1 MGARLDAFTGG
12 QGGDVTVARKSKQLD
27 EAVRPAVIASDGAEP
42 LGSLNRLTGP
52 AVIQFVLPVL

>member
-27 EAVRPAVIASDGAEP
+27 EAVRPAVIASDGAEA
-42 LGSLNRLTGP
+42 LGSSKP